1 MTPHSTPLTERRY
14 VGPFV
19 LITSLFFLWALGVNL
34 NDVLI
39 PHLKNAFQLSDL
51 QSSLIQTAFFGGY
64 FLAAFPAGRLME
76 RVGYKNG
83 VVFGL
88 VLCATGAFLFIP
100 AAYVLK
106 YWVFLAALFIMAC
119 GQAFLE
125 VAANPY
131 ITVLGPVESSERRLN
146 LAQSFNGVGAWI
158 TPRIGKLFI
167 LTAVVYS
174 AAQIKSMSPEQF
186 RAFQLS
192 EASTVKIPYL
202 VITGLLLLVAAITYF
217 SHLPEVREESTEVDA
232 SAAKGDLRQALRQRH
247 LVLGTIA
254 QFLYVGA
261 QVGVTSFVIR
271 FAQHSLAGLS
281 PREAS
286 DYLGWHLFG
295 FMAGRILGSLI
306 MQRVSPPNLLA
317 WFAGSSAICGVM
329 AVTMVGM
336 APIWAVVLIGF
347 FHSIM
352 FPTIFALS
360 IKNLGPLTKLG
371 SSFLVMAI
379 IGGAIF
385 PAIMGYISDLTNIQR
400 AFMIPLVCYLYVFYF
415 ATSGYKPKA
424 VLTVSQAAAATEAKG

>member
-1 MTPHSTPLTERRY
+1 MTLHSTPLTERRY

-88 VLCATGAFLFIP
+88 VLCAAGAFLFIP

-158 TPRIGKLFI
+158 TPGIGKLFI

-232 SAAKGDLRQALRQRH
+232 SPAKGKLRQALRQRH

-271 FAQHSLAGLS
+271 FAQHSLGGLS

-317 WFAGSSAICGVM
+317 WFAGSSAICGVI
-329 AVTMVGM
+329 AVTMAGM
-336 APIWAVVLIGF
+336 APVWAVVLIGF

-385 PAIMGYISDLTNIQR
+385 PAMMGYISDLTNIQR
-400 AFMIPLVCYLYVFYF
+400 AFMVPLICYLYVFYF
-415 ATSGYKPKA
+415 AKSGYKPKA
-424 VLTVSQAAAATEAKG
+424 ALNVAQTAAAGKAQ

>member
-1 MTPHSTPLTERRY
+1 MSQQPVPLTERQYLR
-14 VGPFV
+14 PFI

-39 PHLKNAFQLSDL
+39 PHLKNAFQLTDL

-64 FLAAFPAGRLME
+64 CLAAFPAGRLME

-83 VVFGL
+83 IVFGL
-88 VLCATGAFLFIP
+88 VFCATGAFLFIP

-119 GQAFLE
+119 GQSFLE

-131 ITVLGPVESSERRLN
+131 ITVLGPPESSERRLN
-146 LAQSFNGVGAWI
+146 LAQSFNGFGAWV
-158 TPRIGKLFI
+158 TPKIGKLFI
-167 LTAVVYS
+167 LTAVVYT
-174 AAQIKSMSPEQF
+174 ATQIKAMSQAQF
-186 RAFQLS
+186 RSFQLS

-202 VITGLLLLVAAITYF
+202 VITGLLLFVAALIYF
-217 SHLPEVREESTEVDA
+217 SPLPDVRERSAEANQALPKDA
-232 SAAKGDLRQALRQRH
+232 LRQALRQRH
-247 LVLGTIA
+247 LVLGTVA
-254 QFLYVGA
+254 QFFYVGA

-271 FAQHSLAGLS
+271 FAQHSTGLS
-281 PREAS
+281 SREAS

-295 FMAGRILGSLI
+295 FMIGRVLGSLM
-306 MQRVSPPNLLA
+306 MQKVSPTKLLA
-317 WFAGSSAICGVM
+317 LFAGGSVVCGVIAIAM
-329 AVTMVGM
+329 TGPVSV
-336 APIWAVVLIGF
+336 WAVVAIGF

-379 IGGAIF
+379 VGGAIF
-385 PAIMGYISDLTNIQR
+385 PAIMGYISDLSNIQK
-400 AFMIPLVCYLYVFYF
+400 AFIVPLICYVYVLYF
-415 ATSGYKPKA
+415 AVAGYKP
-424 VLTVSQAAAATEAKG
+424 SATTSLPSASAILAQ

>member
-1 MTPHSTPLTERRY
+1 MAALSAPLTERKF
-14 VGPFV
+14 VLPFV
-19 LITSLFFLWALGVNL
+19 LVTSLFFLWALGVNL

-39 PHLKNAFQLSDL
+39 PHLKNAFQLTDL
-51 QSSLIQTAFFGGY
+51 QSSLIQVAFFGGY

-88 VLCATGAFLFIP
+88 IVCATGAFLFVP

-119 GQAFLE
+119 GQACLE

-131 ITVLGPVESSERRLN
+131 ITVLGPAESSERRLN
-146 LAQSFNGVGAWI
+146 LAQSFNGVGAWV

-174 AAQIKSMSPEQF
+174 VAQVKSMSPEQF

-192 EASTVKIPYL
+192 EAGTVKLPYL
-202 VITGLLLLVAAITYF
+202 VITGLLLVVAAITYF
-217 SHLPEVREESTEVDA
+217 SHLPEVRESSSPAEPAPAWGEF
-232 SAAKGDLRQALRQRH
+232 RQVLCHRH
-247 LVLGTIA
+247 LVSGTIA

-271 FAQHSLAGLS
+271 FTQHSVSGLS
-281 PREAS
+281 SRDAS

-295 FMAGRILGSLI
+295 FMVGRVVGSLA
-306 MQRVSPPNLLA
+306 MQKIAPTRLLTS
-317 WFAGSSAICGVM
+317 FAAGSAICGVI
-329 AVTMVGM
+329 AVTMSGM
-336 APIWAVVLIGF
+336 AAVWAVVLIGF

-360 IKNLGPLTKLG
+360 IKNLGSLTKLG
-371 SSFLVMAI
+371 SSLLVMAI

-385 PAIMGYISDLTNIQR
+385 PAIMGYISDLTNIQK
-400 AFMIPLVCYLYVFYF
+400 AFIVPLVCYLYVLYF
-415 ATSGYKPKA
+415 AVAGHKPE
-424 VLTVSQAAAATEAKG
+424 TVAEVPAAAAAIEAK